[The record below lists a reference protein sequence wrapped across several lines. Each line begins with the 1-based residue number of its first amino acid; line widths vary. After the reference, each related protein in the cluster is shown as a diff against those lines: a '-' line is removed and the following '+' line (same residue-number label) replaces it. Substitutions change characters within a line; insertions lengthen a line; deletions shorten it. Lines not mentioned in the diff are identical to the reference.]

1 MPESLHPIGVFP
13 QVAFTPP
20 YFMSRDRINSLGAL
34 PKALPT
40 TNLPSHVQ
48 ETLREAIL
56 NGALAPGERLM
67 VDDVAAHFGVSKI
80 PVREALKALEADG
93 WVVSQPRRGTYVR
106 PLSPEELRETF
117 EMRRLLEPYSARL
130 AAERRTQ
137 EQLDQLE
144 ALLGQ
149 SAHALKDGD
158 VVRVTAINSRFHS
171 VMADAAGNTMLAE
184 SIAKL
189 ELQLRRYFVAVDWQ
203 QRRESMAQHTAI
215 YEALREHDTAM
226 AERLTLAHI
235 AHTESL
241 AKASLYDAEP
251 ALGAA

>member
-1 MPESLHPIGVFP
+1 
-13 QVAFTPP
+13 
-20 YFMSRDRINSLGAL
+20 MSRDRITRLSAL
-34 PKALPT
+34 PKALPSA
-40 TNLPSHVQ
+40 NLPSHVQ
-48 ETLREAIL
+48 ATLQEAIL
-56 NGALAPGERLM
+56 NGGLAPGERLM

-80 PVREALKALEADG
+80 PVREALKALEAAG

-130 AAERRTQ
+130 AAERRTE
-137 EQLDQLE
+137 EQLRELHE
-144 ALLGQ
+144 LLGQ
-149 SAHALKDGD
+149 SAQGLKEGD
-158 VVRVTAINSRFHS
+158 VVKVTAVNSRFHS
-171 VMADAAGNTMLAE
+171 VMADAAGNSMLAD

-215 YEALREHDTAM
+215 YEALKEQDASM

-241 AKASLYDAEP
+241 AKASVDE
-251 ALGAA
+251 AASTYGLAT

>member
-1 MPESLHPIGVFP
+1 
-13 QVAFTPP
+13 
-20 YFMSRDRINSLGAL
+20 MSRDRTTRLSAL
-34 PKALPT
+34 PKALPSA
-40 TNLPSHVQ
+40 NLPSHVQ
-48 ETLREAIL
+48 ATLQEAIL
-56 NGALAPGERLM
+56 NGGLAPGERLM

-80 PVREALKALEADG
+80 PVREALKALEAAG

-130 AAERRTQ
+130 AAERRTE
-137 EQLDQLE
+137 EQLHELQD
-144 ALLGQ
+144 LLGQ
-149 SAHALKDGD
+149 SAQALKDGD
-158 VVRVTAINSRFHS
+158 VLRVTAVNSRFHS
-171 VMADAAGNTMLAE
+171 VMANAAGNSMLAD

-215 YEALREHDTAM
+215 YEALQAKDAPR

-241 AKASLYDAEP
+241 AKASVDE
-251 ALGAA
+251 AASAY